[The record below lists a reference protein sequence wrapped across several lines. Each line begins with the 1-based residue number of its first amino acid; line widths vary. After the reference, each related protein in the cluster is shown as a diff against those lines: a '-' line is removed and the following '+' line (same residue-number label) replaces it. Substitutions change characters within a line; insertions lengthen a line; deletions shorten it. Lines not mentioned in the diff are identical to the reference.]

1 MVDVGTWESD
11 NSIHDFPKSLEE
23 FERRVTLQNER
34 LAIGFTSQYTLLRGN
49 THLGG
54 IRGPLASHLLVREWS
69 QVITEPERLEVLLHE
84 IGHFFGAAHSPEPTS
99 VMRPAAGRPAG
110 CQVPHRTGPAQHAHR
125 GLDWRSIAN
134 RCRSAQPLTARPE
147 HAVAAAP
154 IYAQLALAMPDDP
167 NPRRYVG
174 LIDDGSVERTARAG
188 RAIVTAIEANAA
200 RIAATRPQENAPG
213 PTPAEIVASPEW
225 RLWAAAKL
233 ALDLPPDLQA
243 TSCLLAVSLTGSERE
258 LVAGHPLAR
267 PVCQRVIERPADEQP
282 AAAGN
287 ATAEHDEQHRLDRL
301 LAWAALASLVGGAEA
316 EAAALVATG
325 IANSQATSVDSR
337 PTRTA
342 APGFAWPRDWG
353 PAGRSSRSPGSPK
366 KKARRVCC
374 RSWAA
379 S

>member
-1 MVDVGTWESD
+1 MQ
-11 NSIHDFPKSLEE
+11 L
-23 FERRVTLQNER
+23 
-34 LAIGFTSQYTLLRGN
+34 LLR
-49 THLGG
+49 
-54 IRGPLASHLLVREWS
+54 
-69 QVITEPERLEVLLHE
+69 
-84 IGHFFGAAHSPEPTS
+84 
-99 VMRPAAGRPAG
+99 
-110 CQVPHRTGPAQHAHR
+110 
-125 GLDWRSIAN
+125 
-134 RCRSAQPLTARPE
+134 
-147 HAVAAAP
+147 P

-325 IANSQATSVDSR
+325 IANSQATSVDLEAYADCCAGICLAARLGPGRSQLTVAR
-337 PTRTA
+337 IAEEKGAARLLPQLGGELKTA
-342 APGFAWPRDWG
+342 ASQISRDQFERLYGSATDERFAALRTTL
-353 PAGRSSRSPGSPK
+353 
-366 KKARRVCC
+366 CEQI
-374 RSWAA
+374 AA
-379 S
+379 KPSLR